1 MNSSDLP
8 KDSNSPDDTPDLD
21 DIDRRIRINELE
33 HELLDRG
40 MQLSDASDECPPEV
54 HEQFLSNVLAY
65 ESAPI
70 SCPFDAL
77 VKAGVELPDP
87 ADLDDAALHDKL
99 WEVIR
104 ALAARSIYLYRTDH
118 LSDREL
124 YADLWNDLLREPGP
138 EMPPG
143 SGWINHLD
151 ILGGCSEEDIQIGLR
166 YYEDEEE
173 RQRWAKEWPNDVIP
187 PHEDPPYDRDRLL
200 PKAPEPRAMEFDG
213 EEFES
218 EDDPDTRL

>member
-1 MNSSDLP
+1 MSDSDLP
-8 KDSNSPDDTPDLD
+8 KNPRNTDDPLDLD
-21 DIDRRIRINELE
+21 DIDRRIRINELAE
-33 HELLDRG
+33 ELQERG
-40 MQLSDASDECPPEV
+40 MQMSDTSDDCPPEV
-54 HEQFLSNVLAY
+54 HEQFLSNILAY
-65 ESAPI
+65 ENAPI

-77 VKAGVELPDP
+77 LKGGVELPDP

-104 ALAARSIYLYRTDH
+104 AMAARNIYLYRTDH

-143 SGWINHLD
+143 SGWTQHLD
-151 ILGGCSEEDIQIGLR
+151 ILGGCSEENMQISLR
-166 YYEDEEE
+166 FYESEEE
-173 RQRWAKEWPNDVIP
+173 RQRWAREWPNDAIP

-200 PKAPEPRAMEFDG
+200 PKAPDSRTMEFDG
-213 EEFES
+213 EEFDS
-218 EDDPDTRL
+218 EEQP